1 MHKRFLLL
9 LFLTLVL
16 SAPLFAQLEVKEGS
30 FKKVDGFLNI
40 NPDQNYQYDDN
51 DLPFAVIKVRTENMN
66 DKQRR
71 ELNFS
76 GNAGTFIMLEYKDG
90 EVWLYITAKYA
101 DYIKISHPDLSSIEY
116 TLPCDLEPKKGYEM
130 LLCNK
135 MLVIDEE
142 SLISLIDQRLDNA
155 SSIQRSNQVGYIT
168 VRSIPKG
175 ADVYVDN
182 IKVGE
187 TPYLSEE
194 IGEGNHKI
202 SVMME
207 GYEPSAKR
215 IDIEEGKEQEISFI
229 LIADSNY
236 GQSSNKENTIIK
248 SGRFSVSAN
257 RKVYFSQGNLQYK
270 ASTNTWRF
278 ADNQWDIIGYDNEK
292 IAFSYDGWIDLFG
305 FGTGQTP
312 ISISTNNKIYSTF
325 VDWGNNTILNGE
337 GQKWRTLTKEEWG
350 YMIDRRKTNSGIRY
364 AKATVNGICGIIL
377 LPDSWRISIYTLNKA
392 NKSGADYNN
401 NVITQDE
408 WFAFF
413 ESNGAVFLPAAGYR
427 NENSIYHVGDT
438 GCYWSCT
445 YDGGDY
451 ANSVYFIEDHVVAAH
466 SLKRFY
472 GFSVRLVCE

>member
-1 MHKRFLLL
+1 MYKRFLLL
-9 LFLTLVL
+9 FLILVL
-16 SAPLFAQLEVKEGS
+16 SASLFAQLEVKEGS
-30 FKKVDGFLNI
+30 FKKVDGFVNI

-116 TLPCDLEPKKGYEM
+116 ALPCDLEPKKGYEM

-155 SSIQRSNQVGYIT
+155 NSIQRNNQVGYIT

-257 RKVYFSQGNLQYK
+257 KKVYFSRGNLQYQ
-270 ASTNTWRF
+270 ASTKTWRF
-278 ADNQWDIIGYDNEK
+278 AENQYDVVGIWNKK
-292 IAFSYDGWIDLFG
+292 ISSNNNGWIDLFG
-305 FGTGQTP
+305 WGTGEEP
-312 ISISTNNKIYSTF
+312 IKTTSNIYAYSVF
-325 VDWGNNTILNGE
+325 SDWGKNVISNGDE
-337 GQKWRTLTKEEWG
+337 KSWFTLTQSEWN
-350 YMIDRRKTNSGIRY
+350 YLINIRNTKSGVRY
-364 AKATVNGICGIIL
+364 AKAKVNYVNGIIL
-377 LPDSWRISIYTLNKA
+377 LPDDWDSNVYILNQYN
-392 NKSGADYNN
+392 NKSAHFDSNLISLN
-401 NVITQDE
+401 DWISLL
-408 WFAFF
+408 

-427 NENSIYHVGDT
+427 NETSVE
-438 GCYWSCT
+438 C
-445 YDGGDY
+445 GGDKGY
-451 ANSVYFIEDHVVAAH
+451 YWTSTPNPASSSSYYLFISDKRIDAAESDNNS
-466 SLKRFY
+466 R
-472 GFSVRLVCE
+472 GRSVRLVCE